1 MMKLSKF
8 INTFLL
14 GIIFFS
20 TLLTFFISIY
30 FQYLNFE
37 NDKKQIKSDFLELQK
52 NSLKEQ
58 IDTVFRIIE
67 KENETFEKLL
77 EKQKESK
84 NVDDLIKEHQQN
96 LLIWLS
102 TYKLKNN
109 GYIFVNSTD
118 ALALIYNGELLA
130 TPKKYP
136 QSELFKKQLEAIKNI
151 NGGFFTY
158 KFKKLN
164 SQEEYDKISF
174 VRKYEK
180 YNWIIGTGVYLDEVE
195 ESLKKNEQIF
205 RKNLINQIVSMLILF
220 VFIFSFIYF
229 ISKKLSKYLKN
240 NIENFTVAF
249 EEASMKN
256 IKINTKHLTFKEFI
270 SLANNLNTTL
280 ESKNQTE
287 KKLQE
292 HIKIINENIIISS
305 MNKNGLITDVSE
317 AFCKV
322 SGFSKNELI
331 GNTDKLLRHPD
342 TSNEFYTNIWE
353 KLLNAQTWEGEI
365 KNINK
370 NGKTYWLHT
379 VIKPIFENHEIVGYT
394 TIQTNITNKKYVEQ
408 LSITDELTQLYNRR
422 FFNGK
427 IEEEINRAKRE
438 NNCFSLLIIDVDY
451 FKQYNDSYGHQ
462 KGDLALEKVANIL
475 KKKSSRA
482 SDFAFRL
489 GGEEFA
495 IITTLDGKKIIEFAN
510 LIRTEIENLQI
521 EHNSSLISKYLTISI
536 GIVCQK
542 GQEIP
547 NSDAL
552 YKEADDNLYEA
563 KRLGRNRV
571 FIK

>member
-1 MMKLSKF
+1 MTKIKK
-8 INTFLL
+8 
-14 GIIFFS
+14 
-20 TLLTFFISIY
+20 IS
-30 FQYLNFE
+30 
-37 NDKKQIKSDFLELQK
+37 
-52 NSLKEQ
+52 
-58 IDTVFRIIE
+58 
-67 KENETFEKLL
+67 
-77 EKQKESK
+77 
-84 NVDDLIKEHQQN
+84 
-96 LLIWLS
+96 
-102 TYKLKNN
+102 
-109 GYIFVNSTD
+109 
-118 ALALIYNGELLA
+118 A

-136 QSELFKKQLEAIKNI
+136 NSELFKKQLEAIKNI
-151 NGGFFTY
+151 DGGFFTY

-174 VRKYEK
+174 AKKYEK

-256 IKINTKHLTFKEFI
+256 IKIDTKHLTFKEFI

-305 MNKNGLITDVSE
+305 TNKNGLITDVSE

-322 SGFSKNELI
+322 SGFSKDELI
-331 GNTDKLLRHPD
+331 GNTHKLLRHPD
-342 TSNEFYTNIWE
+342 TPNEFYTNIWE

-394 TIQTNITNKKYVEQ
+394 TIQTNITNKKHVER

-422 FFNGK
+422 FFNEK

-542 GQEIP
+542 GQEIS

>member
-1 MMKLSKF
+1 MKLSKF

-118 ALALIYNGELLA
+118 ALALIYNGEVLA
-130 TPKKYP
+130 TPKKHP
-136 QSELFKKQLEAIKNI
+136 QYELFKKQLEAIKNI

-158 KFKKLN
+158 KFKKIN

-256 IKINTKHLTFKEFI
+256 IKIDTKHLTFKEFI

-305 MNKNGLITDVSE
+305 TNKNGLITDVSE

-322 SGFSKNELI
+322 SGFSKDELI
-331 GNTDKLLRHPD
+331 GNTHKLLRHPD
-342 TSNEFYTNIWE
+342 TPNEFYTNIWE

-394 TIQTNITNKKYVEQ
+394 TIQTNITNKKHVER

-422 FFNGK
+422 FFNEK

-495 IITTLDGKKIIEFAN
+495 IITTLDDEKIIEFAN

-542 GQEIP
+542 GQEIS

>member
-1 MMKLSKF
+1 
-8 INTFLL
+8 
-14 GIIFFS
+14 
-20 TLLTFFISIY
+20 
-30 FQYLNFE
+30 
-37 NDKKQIKSDFLELQK
+37 
-52 NSLKEQ
+52 
-58 IDTVFRIIE
+58 
-67 KENETFEKLL
+67 
-77 EKQKESK
+77 
-84 NVDDLIKEHQQN
+84 
-96 LLIWLS
+96 
-102 TYKLKNN
+102 
-109 GYIFVNSTD
+109 
-118 ALALIYNGELLA
+118 
-130 TPKKYP
+130 
-136 QSELFKKQLEAIKNI
+136 
-151 NGGFFTY
+151 
-158 KFKKLN
+158 
-164 SQEEYDKISF
+164 
-174 VRKYEK
+174 
-180 YNWIIGTGVYLDEVE
+180 
-195 ESLKKNEQIF
+195 
-205 RKNLINQIVSMLILF
+205 MLILF

-256 IKINTKHLTFKEFI
+256 IRIDTKYLTFKEFI

-331 GNTDKLLRHPD
+331 GNTHKLLRHPD

-379 VIKPIFENHEIVGYT
+379 VIKPILENHEIVGYT
-394 TIQTNITNKKYVEQ
+394 TIQTNITNKKHVER

-422 FFNGK
+422 FFNEK

-542 GQEIP
+542 GQEIS